1 MHRGEKTYMRWKQAR
16 LIAIGAVLM
25 AGTLSLFASVSF
37 YPLRPDD
44 AKAVYLIRE
53 EGGLHGDGIADDT
66 EPIQQAIDKVQE
78 TTGQGIVFIPEG
90 RYRLSKTV
98 FVWPGIRLIGY
109 GAQRPTFVLGKST
122 PGFQEGMGYMVMFTG
137 NRGPANGALPR
148 RPGRPARPV
157 EGIVPENDRIQDAN
171 PGTFY
176 SAMSNI
182 DFVIEEG

>member
-1 MHRGEKTYMRWKQAR
+1 MRWKQAR

-78 TTGQGIVFIPEG
+78 TTGQGIVFIP
-90 RYRLSKTV
+90 
-98 FVWPGIRLIGY
+98 
-109 GAQRPTFVLGKST
+109 
-122 PGFQEGMGYMVMFTG
+122 
-137 NRGPANGALPR
+137 GALSAFQDCLCVAR
-148 RPGRPARPV
+148 YPA
-157 EGIVPENDRIQDAN
+157 DRIWRTAADLCS
-171 PGTFY
+171 G
-176 SAMSNI
+176 
-182 DFVIEEG
+182 